1 MNKNKGELKE
11 FQMRTKNKFKI
22 NKVLFLFVLLVLFT
36 QGFSE
41 IKKAFAETYL
51 DEEVQKVWWTG
62 GDTGGTKKA
71 LLDFTSGANPTIS
84 TWTKKSAYTSL
95 TTVPIQQG
103 GAHYVD
109 PLTGTDLKGINRI
122 YFDGPPGT
130 GTQLGATVATAY
142 DRNQPVVIGKA
153 PHKGADYVF
162 AFRNDTGTYNISA
175 ELYDARKSEAY
186 GVGTTTPK
194 LVKTTSMSSINGS
207 SLTILPGAD
216 PSYYWVVGVDHVAT
230 AGAIISYKVSADN
243 PNGVSTTPVRTTMDA
258 SDLGI
263 EFRNMMPWNSETNGI
278 AQPGGTSKLV
288 ISDYVS
294 NGGQVW
300 VYDFNRTTGTATQ
313 RAKLTDI
320 GTYPSGF
327 VRILGASSDFS
338 PSGKYVYFTSGS
350 AAYYGRLY
358 RWDYDN
364 KILELVPNQT
374 RNSGYVQT
382 ARNGKMYV
390 NHGYPD
396 YQPQMGE
403 IIFPDAA
410 NIADVGYVE
419 NRYTLPVSTTSM
431 DGLAGETI
439 AT

>member
-1 MNKNKGELKE
+1 
-11 FQMRTKNKFKI
+11 MRTKNKFKI

-230 AGAIISYKVSADN
+230 AG
-243 PNGVSTTPVRTTMDA
+243 
-258 SDLGI
+258 
-263 EFRNMMPWNSETNGI
+263 
-278 AQPGGTSKLV
+278 
-288 ISDYVS
+288 
-294 NGGQVW
+294 
-300 VYDFNRTTGTATQ
+300 
-313 RAKLTDI
+313 
-320 GTYPSGF
+320 
-327 VRILGASSDFS
+327 
-338 PSGKYVYFTSGS
+338 
-350 AAYYGRLY
+350 RLFHI
-358 RWDYDN
+358 
-364 KILELVPNQT
+364 K
-374 RNSGYVQT
+374 
-382 ARNGKMYV
+382 
-390 NHGYPD
+390 
-396 YQPQMGE
+396 
-403 IIFPDAA
+403 
-410 NIADVGYVE
+410 
-419 NRYTLPVSTTSM
+419 
-431 DGLAGETI
+431 
-439 AT
+439 